1 LEEIIFFSALIG
13 LVPQG
18 SISKKPWLLILTSNG
33 KTHFLKKYYQ
43 STAIFRLVKERILMS
58 KNKILRI
65 IPIGGLG
72 EVGKNMTLYEYG
84 NNILIVDAGIMF
96 PENDMLGIDYI
107 IPDFEHYLKDKRD
120 QVRGIIF
127 THGHEDHIG
136 AVQHLLEMVN
146 APIYATKLTLGL
158 LEVKLNRYGML
169 EKADLRP
176 VNAGEQI
183 SIGPFTVDFF
193 HVCHSIPDGVGLG
206 IETPAG
212 LVVHTGDYKFDHTPV
227 DNWPTDYAKLAEFA
241 QRGVMALLADS
252 TNATEPGWTPSERTI
267 EGALDQV
274 FGAAKGR
281 ILVATFASLIS
292 RMQQVADAA
301 ERHGRKIAFTGRSMV
316 ENMNMARALGYVDFP
331 ERLVITLEKSLSMP
345 DNQVV
350 LMCTGSQ
357 GEPRSIMG
365 RLANGT
371 NRKFDIREGD
381 TIVLSSQ
388 PIPGNEEPVY
398 RTINQ
403 LFRRG
408 ADVVYEAIAPIH
420 VSGHAS
426 QEEIKLLLHLVRPRY
441 LIPIHGE
448 LRMLKQHAKLA
459 KEVGMP
465 KENICVVENGQIIEL
480 VNGELRLAERIPGDY
495 IFVDGSGVGDV
506 DRSIVRERE
515 SLAQDGIVVVN
526 LVIDDQTGQ
535 LNGDPQIITRGF
547 ILMDEMQ
554 PMLDE
559 LKKRI
564 QETLRASDGNLEGQV
579 LRAVKSYL
587 YEETKRNPYIVV
599 NINRI

>member
-1 LEEIIFFSALIG
+1 M
-13 LVPQG
+13 
-18 SISKKPWLLILTSNG
+18 TN
-33 KTHFLKKYYQ
+33 
-43 STAIFRLVKERILMS
+43 
-58 KNKILRI
+58 NKILRI

-120 QVRGIIF
+120 RVRGIIF

-136 AVQHLLEMVN
+136 AIQHLLEMVN
-146 APIYATKLTLGL
+146 APIYATKLTRGL
-158 LEVKLNRYGML
+158 LEVKLNRHGMSG
-169 EKADLRP
+169 KADLRT
-176 VNAGEQI
+176 VTAGEQVQ
-183 SIGPFTVDFF
+183 IGPFKVDFF

-212 LVVHTGDYKFDHTPV
+212 LVVHTSDYKFDHTPV

-241 QRGVMALLADS
+241 QRGVLALLADS

-267 EGALDQV
+267 DGGLDQV
-274 FGAAKGR
+274 FEAAKGR
-281 ILVATFASLIS
+281 ILVGTFASLIS
-292 RMQQVADAA
+292 RMQQVANAA

-316 ENMNMARALGYVDFP
+316 DNMNMARELGYVDFP
-331 ERLVITLEKSLSMP
+331 ERLVISLEQSLSMP

-350 LMCTGSQ
+350 LMITGSQ

-371 NRKFDIREGD
+371 NRKFDVREGD
-381 TIVLSSQ
+381 TIVFSSH

-403 LFRRG
+403 LFRKG
-408 ADVVYEAIAPIH
+408 ANVVYESIAPVH

-426 QEEIKLLLHLVRPRY
+426 QEEIKLLLHLVRPKY

-448 LRMLKQHAKLA
+448 LRMLKQHARLA
-459 KEVGMP
+459 QEVGIP
-465 KENICVVENGQIIEL
+465 EENICAVENGQIIEL
-480 VNGELRLAERIPGDY
+480 VDGELRLAERIPGDY
-495 IFVDGSGVGDV
+495 IFVDGSGVGNV

-515 SLAQDGIVVVN
+515 TLGQDGILVVN
-526 LVIDDQTGQ
+526 LAVDKKTNQI
-535 LNGDPQIITRGF
+535 NGVPDFVTRGF
-547 ILMDEMQ
+547 MLPEELD
-554 PMLDE
+554 PLLDE
-559 LKKRI
+559 LNKELKKAVRH
-564 QETLRASDGNLEGQV
+564 SDGNLESHV
-579 LRAVKSYL
+579 LRSVKSFL
-587 YEETKRNPYIVV
+587 YKETKRNPFIFI
-599 NINRI
+599 NINLN

>member
-1 LEEIIFFSALIG
+1 
-13 LVPQG
+13 
-18 SISKKPWLLILTSNG
+18 
-33 KTHFLKKYYQ
+33 
-43 STAIFRLVKERILMS
+43 M
-58 KNKILRI
+58 KNKKILRI

-120 QVRGIIF
+120 HVRGIVF

-136 AVQHLLEMVN
+136 AIQHLLEMVN
-146 APIYATKLTLGL
+146 APIFATKLTLGL
-158 LEVKLNRYGML
+158 LEVKLNRHGML
-169 EKADLRP
+169 AKADLRP
-176 VNAGEQI
+176 VNAGDQVQ
-183 SIGPFTVDFF
+183 IGPFTVDFF

-206 IETPAG
+206 IDTPAG

-241 QRGVMALLADS
+241 QRGVLALLSDS
-252 TNATEPGWTPSERTI
+252 TNATDTGWTPSERI
-267 EGALDQV
+267 IDDGLDQV
-274 FGAAKGR
+274 FSAARGR

-292 RMQQVADAA
+292 RMQQVASAA

-316 ENMNMARALGYVDFP
+316 ENMNMARELGYVDFP
-331 ERLVITLEKSLSMP
+331 EKLVVTLDQALSMP
-345 DNQVV
+345 DDQVV

-371 NRKFDIREGD
+371 NQKFNVREGD

-388 PIPGNEEPVY
+388 PIPGNEEPVF
-398 RTINQ
+398 RIINQ

-408 ADVVYEAIAPIH
+408 ADVIYESIAPIH

-426 QEEIKLLLHLVRPRY
+426 QEEIKLLLHLVKPKY

-459 KEVGMP
+459 QEVGVP
-465 KENICVVENGQIIEL
+465 KENIYVVENGQIIEL
-480 VNGELRLAERIPGDY
+480 VDGKLRLGERIPGDY
-495 IFVDGSGVGDV
+495 LFVDGSGVGDV

-515 SLAQDGIVVVN
+515 TLSQDGIIVVN
-526 LVIDDQTGQ
+526 LAVDGQTGQ
-535 LNGDPQIITRGF
+535 LRGEPQILSRGF
-547 ILMDEMQ
+547 ILAE
-554 PMLDE
+554 E
-559 LKKRI
+559 LEALLEGLKTKLNQTVRD
-564 QETLRASDGNLEGQV
+564 ANGNLEKQV
-579 LRAVKSYL
+579 LRTVKSFL
-587 YEETKRNPYIVV
+587 YEETKRNPFIFV
-599 NINRI
+599 NINRD